1 MPRKMN
7 KETLALKRFY
17 VVAAGLFLVAA
28 AVVFRLS
35 QIQFVQG
42 DQYRAIAAEK
52 TTQNIPIKANRG
64 NIYSSDGSLLATSV
78 SRYDI
83 RFDAMTVSA
92 ANFEKFMP
100 ELSRALGAYFGRSAT
115 YYQNILQKARS
126 GERRY
131 QIIARDLNYTDF
143 LAVKQMPLLNLGPY
157 RGGLIVVQKP
167 TREHPMGK
175 IAERLVGHNTTSDTM
190 QYTVGL
196 EAAFDSFL
204 RGQDGH
210 RLKQK
215 IAKGQWKPVSDENE
229 LEPRD
234 GFDVVTTIDIN
245 IQDIAHH
252 ALLSQLE
259 YYEAE
264 HGTVVV
270 MEVAT
275 GAVRALANL
284 GRTAKGTYYE
294 KLNYA
299 VGESH
304 EPGSTF
310 KTIAFAAALEDRSI
324 DTAQIVDTRLGSKA
338 FYGRMI
344 TDTKGHGKISAARAL
359 EVSSNIGLA
368 SLIDD
373 VYHQEPER
381 WLNYFKQWRLDT
393 VLGLPISGE
402 GRPEIPR
409 PGEAKWSKN
418 ALPSMAY
425 GYNLRMT
432 PLQILTFYNA
442 LANNGSMVKPRFV
455 DRIISDNKIIHEYSP
470 EVINPKIM
478 SEETLT
484 QVRDI
489 LKNIVAR
496 GTGRALYSEHF
507 SIAGKTGTART
518 EYWMEDWDQDRRYI
532 SSFAGYFPA
541 DEPKY
546 SCIVVIHKPSI
557 KRGYYGADV
566 TGPVFKRIA
575 QKIYTDSPLRDTIS
589 LPVQPL
595 PELIEQEAQVTQV
608 LSETLQGIADVRGWA
623 LMDALA
629 VLENLGLRVEVRGNG
644 TIVAQSPQPGTALG
658 QTQKV
663 TLIGS

>member
-1 MPRKMN
+1 MN
-7 KETLALKRFY
+7 KETLTLKRFY
-17 VVAAGLFLVAA
+17 VVAAVLFFVAA

-35 QIQFVQG
+35 KIQFVDG
-42 DQYRAIAAEK
+42 DHYRAIAAQK
-52 TTQNIPIKANRG
+52 TTKNIPIKANRG
-64 NIYSSDGSLLATSV
+64 NIYASDGSLLATSV

-83 RFDAMTVSA
+83 RFDAVTVSG
-92 ANFEKFMP
+92 ANFEKLMP
-100 ELSRALGAYFGRSAT
+100 ELARAMGDYFGKSSS
-115 YYQNILQKARS
+115 YYQNILQTARS
-126 GERRY
+126 NERRY
-131 QIIARDLNYTDF
+131 QILARDLNYTDY
-143 LAVKQMPLLNLGPY
+143 LAVKKMPLLNLGPY
-157 RGGLIVVQKP
+157 KGGLIVVQKP
-167 TREHPMGK
+167 TRERPLGK
-175 IAERLVGHNTTSDTM
+175 IAERLVGHNTTADTM
-190 QYTVGL
+190 KYTVGL

-252 ALLSQLE
+252 SLLSQLE

-270 MEVAT
+270 MEVGT

-310 KTIAFAAALEDRSI
+310 KTIAFAAALEDRAI

-368 SLIDD
+368 SLIDEA
-373 VYHQEPER
+373 YSQEPQR
-381 WLNYFKQWRLDT
+381 WLDYFKQWRLDT

-409 PGEAKWSKN
+409 PGDRKWSKN

-442 LANNGSMVKPRFV
+442 LANDGTMVKPRFV
-455 DRIISDNKIIHEYSP
+455 DRIIGDNKVIHEYHP
-470 EVINPKIM
+470 EVIHPKIM
-478 SEETLT
+478 SDQTLA
-484 QVRDI
+484 QVRDV
-489 LKNIVAR
+489 LEHIVTR
-496 GTGRALYSEHF
+496 GTGRALYSEYF

-518 EYWMEDWDQDRRYI
+518 EYWMEDWEDNRRYI

-541 DEPKY
+541 DQPKY
-546 SCIVVIHKPSI
+546 SCIVVIHKPST
-557 KRGYYGADV
+557 KKGYYGADV

-575 QKIYTDSPLRDTIS
+575 QKIYTDSPLRDTIQ
-589 LPVQPL
+589 LPIQPL
-595 PELIEQEAQVTQV
+595 TELMNQQAELERVVAQAHKGVP
-608 LSETLQGIADVRGWA
+608 DVRGWA
-623 LMDALA
+623 LMDAIA
-629 VLENLGLRVEVRGNG
+629 VLENLGLSVEVRGRG
-644 TIVAQSPQPGTALG
+644 TIVKQSPQPGAAMG

-663 TLIGS
+663 TLFGS

>member
-1 MPRKMN
+1 MN
-7 KETLALKRFY
+7 KETLTLKRFY
-17 VVAAGLFLVAA
+17 VVAAVLFFVAA

-35 QIQFVQG
+35 KIQFIDG
-42 DQYRAIAAEK
+42 DHYRAIAAQK
-52 TTQNIPIKANRG
+52 TTKNIPIKANRG
-64 NIYSSDGSLLATSV
+64 NIYASDGSLLATSV

-83 RFDAMTVSA
+83 RFDAVTVSG
-92 ANFEKFMP
+92 ANFEKLMP
-100 ELSRALGAYFGRSAT
+100 ELARAMGDYFGKSSS
-115 YYQNILQKARS
+115 YYQKILQTARS
-126 GERRY
+126 NERRY
-131 QIIARDLNYTDF
+131 QILARDLNYTDY
-143 LAVKQMPLLNLGPY
+143 LAVKKMPLLNLGPY
-157 RGGLIVVQKP
+157 KGGLIVVQKP
-167 TREHPMGK
+167 TRERPLGK
-175 IAERLVGHNTTSDTM
+175 IAERLVGHNTTADTM
-190 QYTVGL
+190 KYTVGL

-252 ALLSQLE
+252 SLLSQLE

-270 MEVAT
+270 MEVGT

-284 GRTAKGTYYE
+284 GRTAQGTYYE

-310 KTIAFAAALEDRSI
+310 KTIAFAAALEDRAI

-368 SLIDD
+368 SLIDEA
-373 VYHQEPER
+373 YSQEPQR
-381 WLNYFKQWRLDT
+381 WLDYFKQWRLDT

-409 PGEAKWSKN
+409 PGDRKWSKN

-442 LANNGSMVKPRFV
+442 LANDGTMVKPRFV
-455 DRIISDNKIIHEYSP
+455 DRIIGDNKVIHEYHP
-470 EVINPKIM
+470 EVIHPKIM
-478 SEETLT
+478 SDETLA
-484 QVRDI
+484 QVRDV
-489 LKNIVAR
+489 LEHIVTR
-496 GTGRALYSEHF
+496 GTGRALYSEYF

-518 EYWMEDWDQDRRYI
+518 EYWMEDWEDNRRYI

-541 DEPKY
+541 DQPKY
-546 SCIVVIHKPSI
+546 SCIVVIHKPST
-557 KRGYYGADV
+557 KKGYYGADV

-575 QKIYTDSPLRDTIS
+575 QKIYTDSPLRDTIQ
-589 LPVQPL
+589 LPIQPL
-595 PELIEQEAQVTQV
+595 TELMNQQAELERVVAQAHKGVP
-608 LSETLQGIADVRGWA
+608 DVRGWA
-623 LMDALA
+623 LMDAIA
-629 VLENLGLRVEVRGNG
+629 VLENLGLSVEVRGRG
-644 TIVAQSPQPGTALG
+644 TIVKQSPQPGEAMG

-663 TLIGS
+663 TLFGS

>member
-1 MPRKMN
+1 MN
-7 KETLALKRFY
+7 KETLTLKRFY
-17 VVAAGLFLVAA
+17 VVAAVLFFVAA

-35 QIQFVQG
+35 KIQFVDG
-42 DQYRAIAAEK
+42 DHYRAIAAQK
-52 TTQNIPIKANRG
+52 TTKNIPIKANRG
-64 NIYSSDGSLLATSV
+64 NIYASDGSLLATSV

-83 RFDAMTVSA
+83 RFDAVTVSG
-92 ANFEKFMP
+92 ANFEKLMP
-100 ELSRALGAYFGRSAT
+100 ELARAMGDYFGKSSS
-115 YYQNILQKARS
+115 YYQNILQTARS
-126 GERRY
+126 NERRY
-131 QIIARDLNYTDF
+131 QILARDLNYTDY
-143 LAVKQMPLLNLGPY
+143 LAVKKMPLLNLGPY
-157 RGGLIVVQKP
+157 KGGLIVVQKP
-167 TREHPMGK
+167 TRERPLGK
-175 IAERLVGHNTTSDTM
+175 IAERLVGHNTTADTM
-190 QYTVGL
+190 KYTVGL

-252 ALLSQLE
+252 SLLSQLE

-270 MEVAT
+270 MEVGT

-284 GRTAKGTYYE
+284 GRTAQGTYYE

-310 KTIAFAAALEDRSI
+310 KTIAFAAALEDRAI

-368 SLIDD
+368 SLIDEA
-373 VYHQEPER
+373 YSQEPQR
-381 WLNYFKQWRLDT
+381 WLDYFKQWRLDT

-409 PGEAKWSKN
+409 PGDRKWSKN

-442 LANNGSMVKPRFV
+442 LANDGTMVKPRFV
-455 DRIISDNKIIHEYSP
+455 DRIIGDNKVIHEYHP
-470 EVINPKIM
+470 EVIHPKIM
-478 SEETLT
+478 SDKTLA
-484 QVRDI
+484 QVRDV
-489 LKNIVAR
+489 LEHIVTR
-496 GTGRALYSEHF
+496 GTGRALYSEYF

-518 EYWMEDWDQDRRYI
+518 EYWMEDWEDNRRYI

-541 DEPKY
+541 DQPKY
-546 SCIVVIHKPSI
+546 SCIVVIHKPST
-557 KRGYYGADV
+557 KKGYYGADV

-575 QKIYTDSPLRDTIS
+575 QKIYTDSPLRDTIQ
-589 LPVQPL
+589 LPIQPL
-595 PELIEQEAQVTQV
+595 TELMNQQAELEQVVAQAHKGVP
-608 LSETLQGIADVRGWA
+608 DVRGWA
-623 LMDALA
+623 LMDAIA
-629 VLENLGLRVEVRGNG
+629 VLENLGLSVEVRGRG
-644 TIVAQSPQPGTALG
+644 TIVKQSPQPGAAMG

-663 TLIGS
+663 TLFGS

>member
-1 MPRKMN
+1 MN
-7 KETLALKRFY
+7 KESLVLKRFY
-17 VVAAGLFLVAA
+17 IVAGLLFIVAV

-35 QIQFVQG
+35 KIQFTQG
-42 DQYRAIAAEK
+42 DEYRAMAAQK

-64 NIYSSDGSLLATSV
+64 NIYAQDGSLLATSV
-78 SRYDI
+78 SRYDV
-83 RFDAMTVSA
+83 RFDAVTVSA
-92 ANFEKFMP
+92 SNFEQLMP
-100 ELSRALGAYFGRSAT
+100 DLARSLGQYFGRST
-115 YYQNILQKARS
+115 SYYQNILQKARL
-126 GERRY
+126 GNGRY
-131 QIIARDLNYTDF
+131 QLIARDLNYTDF
-143 LAVKQMPLLNLGPY
+143 LAVKQMPLLNMGPY
-157 RGGLIVVQKP
+157 KGGLIVVQKP

-190 QYTVGL
+190 RYTVGL
-196 EAAFDSFL
+196 EAAYDSFL

-252 ALLSQLE
+252 ALLTQLE
-259 YYEAE
+259 HYEAE

-270 MEVAT
+270 MEVET

-284 GRTAKGTYYE
+284 GRTSKGTYYE

-310 KTIAFAAALEDRSI
+310 KTIAFAAALEDRAI

-368 SLIDD
+368 SLIDEA
-373 VYHQEPER
+373 YNKEPEL
-381 WLNYFKQWRLDT
+381 WLNYFKKWRLDT

-409 PGEAKWSKN
+409 PGDRKWSRN

-425 GYNLRMT
+425 GYNLRLT

-442 LANNGSMVKPRFV
+442 LANRGSMVKPRFV
-455 DRIISDNKIIHEYSP
+455 DRIISDNKTIHEYTT

-478 SEETLT
+478 ADETLT
-484 QVRDI
+484 QVCDI
-489 LKNIVAR
+489 LENIVIR
-496 GTGRALYSEHF
+496 GTGRALYSEYF

-518 EYWMEDWDQDRRYI
+518 EYWLEDWEENPRYI

-541 DEPKY
+541 ERPKY

-557 KRGYYGADV
+557 KKGYYGADV

-575 QKIYTDSPLRDTIS
+575 QKIYTDSPLRDTIQ
-589 LPVQPL
+589 LPEEPL
-595 PELIEQEAQVTQV
+595 PELMRYELAVTDMLSQTPEQ
-608 LSETLQGIADVRGWA
+608 LPDLRGLA
-623 LMDALA
+623 LMDAIA
-629 VLENLGLRVEVRGNG
+629 VLENLGIRVEIRGSG
-644 TIVAQSPQPGTALG
+644 AIVNQDPRPGTALG

-663 TLIGS
+663 ILIGS

>member
-1 MPRKMN
+1 MN
-7 KETLALKRFY
+7 KASLTLKRFY
-17 VVAAGLFLVAA
+17 LVASGLLILA
-28 AVVFRLS
+28 ISVVFRLS
-35 QIQFVQG
+35 HIQFKEG
-42 DQYRAIAAEK
+42 DFYRAEAAKK

-64 NIYSSDGSLLATSV
+64 NIYAQDGSLLATSV

-83 RFDAMTVSA
+83 RFDAKTVSA
-92 ANFEKFMP
+92 SNFEVLMP
-100 ELSRALGAYFGRSAT
+100 QLAKSLGDYFGRSAS
-115 YYQNILQKARS
+115 YYQGVLQKAR
-126 GERRY
+126 RANKRY
-131 QIIARDLNYTDF
+131 QILARDLNYTDY
-143 LAVKQMPLLNLGPY
+143 LAVKNMPLLNLGPNK
-157 RGGLIVVQKP
+157 GGLIVVQKP
-167 TREHPMGK
+167 TREHPLGK
-175 IAERLVGHNTTSDTM
+175 IAERLVGHHTTTDSM
-190 QYTVGL
+190 RYTVGL
-196 EAAFDSFL
+196 EGAFDAYL

-252 ALLSQLE
+252 ALLAQLE
-259 YYEAE
+259 HYEAE

-275 GAVRALANL
+275 GAVRAMANL
-284 GRTAKGTYYE
+284 GRTNQGTYYE

-310 KTIAFAAALEDRSI
+310 KTIAFAAALEDQAI

-368 SLIDD
+368 SLIDGA
-373 VYHQEPER
+373 YSETPER
-381 WLNYFKQWRLDT
+381 WLDYFKTWRLDT

-402 GRPEIPR
+402 GKPEIPR
-409 PGEAKWSKN
+409 PGENKWSKN

-432 PLQILTFYNA
+432 PLQILAFYNA
-442 LANNGSMVKPRFV
+442 LANDGVMVKPHFV
-455 DRIISDNKIIHEYSP
+455 DRIISDNRLIHEYGT
-470 EVINPKIM
+470 EVLNPKIM
-478 SEETLT
+478 SEASLNEL
-484 QVRDI
+484 RDI
-489 LKNIVAR
+489 LKNIVKR
-496 GTGRALYSEHF
+496 GTGKALSSPYF

-518 EYWMEDWDQDRRYI
+518 EYWMEDWDEDRRYI

-541 DEPKY
+541 DQPKY
-546 SCIVVIHKPSI
+546 SCIVVIHKPST
-557 KRGYYGADV
+557 KKGYYGADV

-575 QKIYTDSPLRDTIS
+575 QKIYTDSPVKEHVI
-589 LPVQPL
+589 LPTGSH
-595 PELIEQEAQVTQV
+595 PELAASESNFNALMAQNAEEIPDLT
-608 LSETLQGIADVRGWA
+608 GWP

-629 VLENLGLRVEVRGNG
+629 LLENLGFSVSVRGSG
-644 TIVAQSPQPGTALG
+644 PIIRQIPQAGAALRQTTTI
-658 QTQKV
+658 

>member
-1 MPRKMN
+1 MN
-7 KETLALKRFY
+7 RETLALKRFY

-28 AVVFRLS
+28 AVVFKLS

-64 NIYSSDGSLLATSV
+64 NIYANDGSLLATSV

-83 RFDAMTVSA
+83 RFDAVTVSA

-100 ELSRALGAYFGRSAT
+100 ELSRALGTYFGRSAS
-115 YYQNILQKARS
+115 YYQKILQKARS
-126 GERRY
+126 GNKRY
-131 QIIARDLNYTDF
+131 QLIARDLNYTDF

-252 ALLSQLE
+252 ALLAQLE

-310 KTIAFAAALEDRSI
+310 KTIAFAAALEDRAI

-368 SLIDD
+368 SLIDQA
-373 VYHQEPER
+373 YSQEPER
-381 WLNYFKQWRLDT
+381 WLNYFKAWRLDT

-409 PGEAKWSKN
+409 PGDAKWSKN

-442 LANNGSMVKPRFV
+442 LANDGRMVKPRFV
-455 DRIISDNKIIHEYSP
+455 DRIISDNKIIHQYGP
-470 EVINPKIM
+470 QIINPKIM
-478 SEETLT
+478 SDQTLV
-484 QVRDI
+484 QVKDV
-489 LKNIVAR
+489 LKNIVTR
-496 GTGRALYSEHF
+496 GTGRALYSEYF

-518 EYWMEDWDQDRRYI
+518 EYWMEDWEENRRYI

-541 DEPKY
+541 DQPKY
-546 SCIVVIHKPSI
+546 SCIVVIHKPST
-557 KRGYYGADV
+557 KKGYYGADV

-575 QKIYTDSPLRDTIS
+575 QKIYTDSPLRDTIQ
-589 LPVQPL
+589 LPVEPI
-595 PELIEQEAQVTQV
+595 PELKVQEAQFTQAIA
-608 LSETLQGIADVRGWA
+608 ETPETIPDVRGWA

-629 VLENLGLRVEVRGNG
+629 VLENLGLQVEVRGRGN
-644 TIVAQSPQPGTALG
+644 IIDQSPKAGAALG

>member
-1 MPRKMN
+1 MN
-7 KETLALKRFY
+7 KETLTLKRFY
-17 VVAAGLFLVAA
+17 VVAAVLFFVAA

-35 QIQFVQG
+35 KIQFVDG
-42 DQYRAIAAEK
+42 DHYRAIAAQK
-52 TTQNIPIKANRG
+52 TTKNIPIKANRG
-64 NIYSSDGSLLATSV
+64 NIYASDGSLLATSV

-83 RFDAMTVSA
+83 RFDAVTVSG
-92 ANFEKFMP
+92 ANFEKLMP
-100 ELSRALGAYFGRSAT
+100 ELARAMGDYFGKSSS
-115 YYQNILQKARS
+115 YYQNILQTARS
-126 GERRY
+126 NERRY
-131 QIIARDLNYTDF
+131 QILARDLNYTDY
-143 LAVKQMPLLNLGPY
+143 LAVKKMPLLNLGPY
-157 RGGLIVVQKP
+157 KGGLIVVQKP
-167 TREHPMGK
+167 TRERPLGK
-175 IAERLVGHNTTSDTM
+175 IAERLVGHNTTADTM
-190 QYTVGL
+190 KYTVGL

-252 ALLSQLE
+252 SLLSQLE

-270 MEVAT
+270 MEVGT

-310 KTIAFAAALEDRSI
+310 KTIAFAAALEDRAI
-324 DTAQIVDTRLGSKA
+324 DTGQIVDTRLGSKA

-368 SLIDD
+368 SLIDEA
-373 VYHQEPER
+373 YSQEPQR
-381 WLNYFKQWRLDT
+381 WLDYFKQWRLDT

-409 PGEAKWSKN
+409 PGDRKWSKN

-442 LANNGSMVKPRFV
+442 LANDGTMVKPRFV
-455 DRIISDNKIIHEYSP
+455 DRIIGDNKVIHEYHP
-470 EVINPKIM
+470 EVIHPKIM
-478 SEETLT
+478 SDQTLA
-484 QVRDI
+484 QVRDV
-489 LKNIVAR
+489 LEHIVTR
-496 GTGRALYSEHF
+496 GTGRALYSEYF

-518 EYWMEDWDQDRRYI
+518 EYWMEDWEDNRRYI

-541 DEPKY
+541 DQPKY
-546 SCIVVIHKPSI
+546 SCIVVIHKPST
-557 KRGYYGADV
+557 KKGYYGADV

-575 QKIYTDSPLRDTIS
+575 QKIYTDSPLRDTIQ
-589 LPVQPL
+589 LPIQPL
-595 PELIEQEAQVTQV
+595 TELMNQQAELERVVAQAHKGVP
-608 LSETLQGIADVRGWA
+608 DVRGWA
-623 LMDALA
+623 LMDAIA
-629 VLENLGLRVEVRGNG
+629 VLENLGLSVEVRGRG
-644 TIVAQSPQPGTALG
+644 TIVKQSPQPGAAMG

-663 TLIGS
+663 TLFGS

>member
-1 MPRKMN
+1 MN
-7 KETLALKRFY
+7 KESLVLKRFY
-17 VVAAGLFLVAA
+17 IVAGLLFIVAV

-35 QIQFVQG
+35 KIQFTQG
-42 DQYRAIAAEK
+42 DEYRAMAAQK

-64 NIYSSDGSLLATSV
+64 NIYAQDGSLLATSV

-83 RFDAMTVSA
+83 RFDAVTVSA
-92 ANFEKFMP
+92 SNFEQLMP
-100 ELSRALGAYFGRSAT
+100 DLARSLGQYFGRST
-115 YYQNILQKARS
+115 SYYQNILQEARL
-126 GERRY
+126 GNNRY
-131 QIIARDLNYTDF
+131 QLIARDLNYTDF
-143 LAVKQMPLLNLGPY
+143 LAVKQMPLLNMGPY
-157 RGGLIVVQKP
+157 KGGLIVVQKP

-190 QYTVGL
+190 RYTVGL
-196 EAAFDSFL
+196 EAAYDSFL

-252 ALLSQLE
+252 ALLTQLE
-259 YYEAE
+259 HYEAE

-270 MEVAT
+270 MEVET

-284 GRTAKGTYYE
+284 GRTSKGTYYE

-310 KTIAFAAALEDRSI
+310 KTIAFAAALEDRAI

-368 SLIDD
+368 SLIDEA
-373 VYHQEPER
+373 YNKEPEL
-381 WLNYFKQWRLDT
+381 WLNYFKKWRLDT

-409 PGEAKWSKN
+409 PGDRNWSRN

-425 GYNLRMT
+425 GYNLRLT

-442 LANNGSMVKPRFV
+442 LANRGTMVKPRFV
-455 DRIISDNKIIHEYSP
+455 DRIISDNKTIHEYTT

-478 SEETLT
+478 ADETVT
-484 QVRDI
+484 QVCDI
-489 LKNIVAR
+489 LENIVIR
-496 GTGRALYSEHF
+496 GTGRALYSEYF

-518 EYWMEDWDQDRRYI
+518 EYWMEDWQENPRYI

-541 DEPKY
+541 ERPKY
-546 SCIVVIHKPSI
+546 SCIVVIHQPST
-557 KRGYYGADV
+557 KKGYYGADV

-575 QKIYTDSPLRDTIS
+575 QKIYIDSPLRDTIQ
-589 LPVQPL
+589 LPEEPL
-595 PELIEQEAQVTQV
+595 PELMRYESAVTDMLSQTPEQ
-608 LSETLQGIADVRGWA
+608 LPDLRGLA
-623 LMDALA
+623 LMDAIA
-629 VLENLGLRVEVRGNG
+629 VLENLGIRVEVKGSG
-644 TIVAQSPQPGTALG
+644 AIVNQDPRPGTALG

-663 TLIGS
+663 ILIGS

>member
-1 MPRKMN
+1 MN
-7 KETLALKRFY
+7 KASLTLKRFY
-17 VVAAGLFLVAA
+17 LVASGLLILA
-28 AVVFRLS
+28 ISVVFRLS
-35 QIQFVQG
+35 HIQFKEG
-42 DQYRAIAAEK
+42 DFYRAEAAKK

-64 NIYSSDGSLLATSV
+64 NIYAQDGSLLATSV

-83 RFDAMTVSA
+83 RFDAKTVSA
-92 ANFEKFMP
+92 SNFEVLMP
-100 ELSRALGAYFGRSAT
+100 QLAKSLGDYFGRSAS
-115 YYQNILQKARS
+115 YYQGVLQKAR
-126 GERRY
+126 RANKRY
-131 QIIARDLNYTDF
+131 QILARDLNYTDY
-143 LAVKQMPLLNLGPY
+143 LAVKNMPLLNLGPY
-157 RGGLIVVQKP
+157 KGGLIVVQKP
-167 TREHPMGK
+167 TREHPLGK
-175 IAERLVGHNTTSDTM
+175 IAERLVGHHTTTDSM
-190 QYTVGL
+190 RYTVGL
-196 EAAFDSFL
+196 EGAFDAYL

-252 ALLSQLE
+252 ALLAQLE
-259 YYEAE
+259 HYDAE

-275 GAVRALANL
+275 GAVRAMANL
-284 GRTAKGTYYE
+284 GRTNQGTYYE

-310 KTIAFAAALEDRSI
+310 KTIAFAAALEDQAI

-368 SLIDD
+368 SLIDGA
-373 VYHQEPER
+373 YSETPER
-381 WLNYFKQWRLDT
+381 WLDYFKTWRLDT

-402 GRPEIPR
+402 GKPEIPR
-409 PGEAKWSKN
+409 PGENKWSKN

-442 LANNGSMVKPRFV
+442 LANDGVMVKPHFV
-455 DRIISDNKIIHEYSP
+455 DRIISDNRLIHEYGT
-470 EVINPKIM
+470 EVLNPKIM
-478 SEETLT
+478 SEASLNEL
-484 QVRDI
+484 RDI
-489 LKNIVAR
+489 LKNIVKR
-496 GTGRALYSEHF
+496 GTGKALSSPYF

-518 EYWMEDWDQDRRYI
+518 EYWMEDWDEDRRYI

-541 DEPKY
+541 DQPKY
-546 SCIVVIHKPSI
+546 SCIVVIHKPST
-557 KRGYYGADV
+557 KKGYYGADV

-575 QKIYTDSPLRDTIS
+575 QKIYTDSPVKEHVI
-589 LPVQPL
+589 LPTGSD
-595 PELIEQEAQVTQV
+595 PELAASESNFNALMAQNTEEIPD
-608 LSETLQGIADVRGWA
+608 LTGWP
-623 LMDALA
+623 LMDAVAL
-629 VLENLGLRVEVRGNG
+629 LENMGVSVSVRGSG
-644 TIVAQSPQPGTALG
+644 PIIRQIPEAGAALRQTTTI
-658 QTQKV
+658 

>member
-1 MPRKMN
+1 MN
-7 KETLALKRFY
+7 RESLALKRFY

-28 AVVFRLS
+28 AVVFKLS

-64 NIYSSDGSLLATSV
+64 NIYANDGSLLATSV

-83 RFDAMTVSA
+83 RFDAVTVSA

-100 ELSRALGAYFGRSAT
+100 ELSRALGTYFGRSAS
-115 YYQNILQKARS
+115 YYQKILQKARS
-126 GERRY
+126 GNKRY
-131 QIIARDLNYTDF
+131 QLIARDLNYTDF

-252 ALLSQLE
+252 ALLAQLE

-310 KTIAFAAALEDRSI
+310 KTIAFAAALEDRAI

-368 SLIDD
+368 SLIDQA
-373 VYHQEPER
+373 YSQEPER
-381 WLNYFKQWRLDT
+381 WLNYFKAWRLDT

-409 PGEAKWSKN
+409 PGDAKWSKN

-442 LANNGSMVKPRFV
+442 LANDGRMVKPRFV
-455 DRIISDNKIIHEYSP
+455 DRIISDNKIIHQYGP
-470 EVINPKIM
+470 QIINPKIM
-478 SEETLT
+478 SDQTLV
-484 QVRDI
+484 QVKDV
-489 LKNIVAR
+489 LKNIVTR
-496 GTGRALYSEHF
+496 GTGRALYSEYF

-518 EYWMEDWDQDRRYI
+518 EYWMEDWEENRRYI

-541 DEPKY
+541 DQPKY
-546 SCIVVIHKPSI
+546 SCIVVIHKPST
-557 KRGYYGADV
+557 KKGYYGADV

-575 QKIYTDSPLRDTIS
+575 QKIYTDSPLRDTIQ
-589 LPVQPL
+589 LPVGPI
-595 PELIEQEAQVTQV
+595 PELKVQEAQFTQAIG
-608 LSETLQGIADVRGWA
+608 ETPETIPDVRGWA

-629 VLENLGLRVEVRGNG
+629 VLENLGLQVEVRGHGNIIDQNPKAG
-644 TIVAQSPQPGTALG
+644 AALG

>member
-1 MPRKMN
+1 MN
-7 KETLALKRFY
+7 KETLTLKRFY
-17 VVAAGLFLVAA
+17 VVAAVLFIVAA

-35 QIQFVQG
+35 KIQFVDG
-42 DQYRAIAAEK
+42 DHYRAIAAQK
-52 TTQNIPIKANRG
+52 TTKNIPIKANRG
-64 NIYSSDGSLLATSV
+64 NIYASDGSLLATSV

-83 RFDAMTVSA
+83 RFDAVTVSG
-92 ANFEKFMP
+92 ANFEKLMP
-100 ELSRALGAYFGRSAT
+100 ELARAMGDYFGKSSS
-115 YYQNILQKARS
+115 YYQNILQTARS
-126 GERRY
+126 NERRY
-131 QIIARDLNYTDF
+131 QILARDLNYTDY
-143 LAVKQMPLLNLGPY
+143 LAVKKMPLLNLGPNK
-157 RGGLIVVQKP
+157 GGLIVVQKP
-167 TREHPMGK
+167 TRERPLGK
-175 IAERLVGHNTTSDTM
+175 IAERLVGHNTTADTM
-190 QYTVGL
+190 KYTVGL

-252 ALLSQLE
+252 SLLSQLE

-270 MEVAT
+270 MEVGT

-310 KTIAFAAALEDRSI
+310 KTIAFAAALEDRAI

-368 SLIDD
+368 SLIDEA
-373 VYHQEPER
+373 YSQEPQR
-381 WLNYFKQWRLDT
+381 WLDYFKQWRLDT

-409 PGEAKWSKN
+409 PGDRKWSKN

-442 LANNGSMVKPRFV
+442 LANDGTMVKPRFV
-455 DRIISDNKIIHEYSP
+455 DRIIGDNKVIHEYHP
-470 EVINPKIM
+470 EVIHPKIM
-478 SEETLT
+478 SDKTLA
-484 QVRDI
+484 QVRDV
-489 LKNIVAR
+489 LEHIVTR
-496 GTGRALYSEHF
+496 GTGRALFSEYF

-518 EYWMEDWDQDRRYI
+518 EYWMEDWEDNRRYI

-541 DEPKY
+541 DQPKY
-546 SCIVVIHKPSI
+546 SCIVVIHKPST
-557 KRGYYGADV
+557 KKGYYGADV

-575 QKIYTDSPLRDTIS
+575 QKIYTDSPLRDTIQ
-589 LPVQPL
+589 LPIQPL
-595 PELIEQEAQVTQV
+595 TELMNQQAELEQVVAQAHKGVP
-608 LSETLQGIADVRGWA
+608 DVRGWA
-623 LMDALA
+623 LMDAIA
-629 VLENLGLRVEVRGNG
+629 VLENLGLSVEVRGRG
-644 TIVAQSPQPGTALG
+644 TIVKQSPQPGAAMG

-663 TLIGS
+663 TLFGS

>member
-1 MPRKMN
+1 MN
-7 KETLALKRFY
+7 RESLALKRFY

-28 AVVFRLS
+28 AVVFKLS

-64 NIYSSDGSLLATSV
+64 NIYANDGSLLATSV

-83 RFDAMTVSA
+83 RFDAVTVSA

-100 ELSRALGAYFGRSAT
+100 ELSRALGTYFGRSAS
-115 YYQNILQKARS
+115 YYQKILQKARS
-126 GERRY
+126 GNKRY
-131 QIIARDLNYTDF
+131 QLIARDLNYTDF

-252 ALLSQLE
+252 ALLAQLE

-310 KTIAFAAALEDRSI
+310 KTIAFAAALEDRAI

-368 SLIDD
+368 SLIDQA
-373 VYHQEPER
+373 YSQEPER
-381 WLNYFKQWRLDT
+381 WLNYFKAWRLDT

-409 PGEAKWSKN
+409 PGDAKWSKN

-442 LANNGSMVKPRFV
+442 LANDGRMVKPRFV
-455 DRIISDNKIIHEYSP
+455 DRIISDNKIIHQYGP
-470 EVINPKIM
+470 QIINPKIM
-478 SEETLT
+478 SDQTLV
-484 QVRDI
+484 QVKDV
-489 LKNIVAR
+489 LKNIVTR
-496 GTGRALYSEHF
+496 GTGRALYSEYF

-518 EYWMEDWDQDRRYI
+518 EYWMEDWEENRRYI

-541 DEPKY
+541 DQPKY
-546 SCIVVIHKPSI
+546 SCIVVIHKPST
-557 KRGYYGADV
+557 KKGYYGADV

-575 QKIYTDSPLRDTIS
+575 QKIYTDSPLRDTIQ
-589 LPVQPL
+589 LPVGPI
-595 PELIEQEAQVTQV
+595 PELKVQEAQLTQV
-608 LSETLQGIADVRGWA
+608 IGETPETIPDVRGWA

-629 VLENLGLRVEVRGNG
+629 VLENLGLQVEVRGHGNIIDQNPKAG
-644 TIVAQSPQPGTALG
+644 AALG

>member
-1 MPRKMN
+1 MN
-7 KETLALKRFY
+7 KETLTLKRFY
-17 VVAAGLFLVAA
+17 VVAAVLFFVAA

-35 QIQFVQG
+35 KIQFVDG
-42 DQYRAIAAEK
+42 DHYRAIAAQK
-52 TTQNIPIKANRG
+52 TTKNIPIKANRG
-64 NIYSSDGSLLATSV
+64 NIYASDGSLLATSV

-83 RFDAMTVSA
+83 RFDAVTVSG
-92 ANFEKFMP
+92 ANFEKLMP
-100 ELSRALGAYFGRSAT
+100 ELARAMGDYFGKSSS
-115 YYQNILQKARS
+115 YYQNILQTARS
-126 GERRY
+126 NERRY
-131 QIIARDLNYTDF
+131 QILARDLNYTDY
-143 LAVKQMPLLNLGPY
+143 LAVKKMPLLNLGPY
-157 RGGLIVVQKP
+157 KGGLIVVQKP
-167 TREHPMGK
+167 TRERPLGK
-175 IAERLVGHNTTSDTM
+175 IAERLVGHNTTADTM
-190 QYTVGL
+190 KYTVGL

-252 ALLSQLE
+252 SLLSQLE

-270 MEVAT
+270 MEVGT

-310 KTIAFAAALEDRSI
+310 KTIAFAAALEDRAI

-368 SLIDD
+368 SLIDEA
-373 VYHQEPER
+373 YSQEPQR
-381 WLNYFKQWRLDT
+381 WLDYFKQWRLDT

-409 PGEAKWSKN
+409 PGDRKWSKN

-442 LANNGSMVKPRFV
+442 LANDGTMVKPRFV
-455 DRIISDNKIIHEYSP
+455 DRIIGDNKVIHEYHP
-470 EVINPKIM
+470 EVIHPKIM
-478 SEETLT
+478 SDQTLA

-489 LKNIVAR
+489 LDHIVTR
-496 GTGRALYSEHF
+496 GTGRALYSEYF

-518 EYWMEDWDQDRRYI
+518 EYWMEDWEDNRRYI

-541 DEPKY
+541 DQPKY
-546 SCIVVIHKPSI
+546 SCIVVIHKPST
-557 KRGYYGADV
+557 KKGYYGADV

-575 QKIYTDSPLRDTIS
+575 QKIYTDSPLRDTIQ
-589 LPVQPL
+589 LPIQPL
-595 PELIEQEAQVTQV
+595 TELMNQQAELERVVAQAHKGVP
-608 LSETLQGIADVRGWA
+608 DVRGWA
-623 LMDALA
+623 LMDAIA
-629 VLENLGLRVEVRGNG
+629 VLENLGLSVEVRGRG
-644 TIVAQSPQPGTALG
+644 TIVKQSPQPGAAMG

-663 TLIGS
+663 TLFGS

>member
-1 MPRKMN
+1 M
-7 KETLALKRFY
+7 KRFY
-17 VVAAGLFLVAA
+17 VVAAVLFIVAA

-35 QIQFVQG
+35 KIQFIDG
-42 DQYRAIAAEK
+42 DHYRAIAAQK
-52 TTQNIPIKANRG
+52 TTKNIPIKANRG
-64 NIYSSDGSLLATSV
+64 NIYASDGSLLATSV

-83 RFDAMTVSA
+83 RFDAVTVSG
-92 ANFEKFMP
+92 ANFEKLMP
-100 ELSRALGAYFGRSAT
+100 ELARAMGDYFGKSSS
-115 YYQNILQKARS
+115 YYQKILQTARS
-126 GERRY
+126 NERRY
-131 QIIARDLNYTDF
+131 QILARDLNYTDY
-143 LAVKQMPLLNLGPY
+143 LAVKKMPLLNLGPY
-157 RGGLIVVQKP
+157 KGGLIVVQKP
-167 TREHPMGK
+167 TRERPLGK
-175 IAERLVGHNTTSDTM
+175 IAERLVGHNTTADTM
-190 QYTVGL
+190 KYTVGL

-252 ALLSQLE
+252 SLLSQLE

-270 MEVAT
+270 MEVGT

-284 GRTAKGTYYE
+284 GRTAQGTYYE

-310 KTIAFAAALEDRSI
+310 KTIAFAAALEDRAI

-368 SLIDD
+368 SLIDEA
-373 VYHQEPER
+373 YSQEPQR
-381 WLNYFKQWRLDT
+381 WLDYFKQWRLDT

-409 PGEAKWSKN
+409 PGDRKWSKN

-442 LANNGSMVKPRFV
+442 LANDGTMVKPRFV
-455 DRIISDNKIIHEYSP
+455 DRIIGDNKVIHEYHP
-470 EVINPKIM
+470 EVIHPKIM
-478 SEETLT
+478 SDKTLA
-484 QVRDI
+484 QVRDV
-489 LKNIVAR
+489 LEHIVTR
-496 GTGRALYSEHF
+496 GTGRALYSEYF

-518 EYWMEDWDQDRRYI
+518 EYWMEDWEDNRRYI

-541 DEPKY
+541 DQPKY
-546 SCIVVIHKPSI
+546 SCIVVIHKPST
-557 KRGYYGADV
+557 KKGYYGADV

-575 QKIYTDSPLRDTIS
+575 QKIYTDSPLRDTIQ
-589 LPVQPL
+589 LPIQPL
-595 PELIEQEAQVTQV
+595 TELMNQQAELEQVVAQAHKGVP
-608 LSETLQGIADVRGWA
+608 DVRGWA
-623 LMDALA
+623 LMDAIA
-629 VLENLGLRVEVRGNG
+629 VLENLGLSVEVRGRG
-644 TIVAQSPQPGTALG
+644 TIVKQSPQPGAAMG

-663 TLIGS
+663 TLFGS

>member
-1 MPRKMN
+1 
-7 KETLALKRFY
+7 
-17 VVAAGLFLVAA
+17 
-28 AVVFRLS
+28 
-35 QIQFVQG
+35 
-42 DQYRAIAAEK
+42 
-52 TTQNIPIKANRG
+52 
-64 NIYSSDGSLLATSV
+64 
-78 SRYDI
+78 
-83 RFDAMTVSA
+83 
-92 ANFEKFMP
+92 
-100 ELSRALGAYFGRSAT
+100 
-115 YYQNILQKARS
+115 
-126 GERRY
+126 
-131 QIIARDLNYTDF
+131 
-143 LAVKQMPLLNLGPY
+143 MPLLNLGPY

-167 TREHPMGK
+167 TREHPLGK

-190 QYTVGL
+190 KYTVGL

-284 GRTAKGTYYE
+284 GRTAQGTYYE

-310 KTIAFAAALEDRSI
+310 KTIAFAAALEDRAI

-373 VYHQEPER
+373 AYKDAPER
-381 WLNYFKQWRLDT
+381 WLNYFKQWHLDT
-393 VLGLPISGE
+393 VMGLPISGE

-409 PGEAKWSKN
+409 PGDRKWSKN

-432 PLQILTFYNA
+432 PLQVLTFYNA
-442 LANNGSMVKPRFV
+442 LANEGTMVKPRFV
-455 DRIISDNKIIHEYSP
+455 DRIISDNKVIHEYGP
-470 EVINPKIM
+470 EVMHPKILSDQTL
-478 SEETLT
+478 SE
-484 QVRDI
+484 VRDV
-489 LKNIVAR
+489 LEHIVTR

-518 EYWMEDWDQDRRYI
+518 EYWMEDWDKDRRYI

-541 DEPKY
+541 DDPKY
-546 SCIVVIHKPSI
+546 SCIVVIHKPST
-557 KRGYYGADV
+557 KKGYYGADV

-575 QKIYTDSPLRDTIS
+575 QKIYTDSPLRDTIQ
-589 LPVQPL
+589 LPVRPMS
-595 PELIEQEAQVTQV
+595 ELVQQEAQITQW
-608 LSETLQGIADVRGWA
+608 LNETPEGLPDVRGWA

-629 VLENLGLRVEVRGNG
+629 VLENLGLTVEVRGSG
-644 TIVAQSPQPGTALG
+644 SILEQSPEPGTALG
-658 QTQKV
+658 QMQKV

>member
-1 MPRKMN
+1 MN
-7 KETLALKRFY
+7 KETLTLKRFY
-17 VVAAGLFLVAA
+17 VVAAVLFFVAA

-35 QIQFVQG
+35 KIQFVDG
-42 DQYRAIAAEK
+42 DHYRAIAAQK
-52 TTQNIPIKANRG
+52 TTKNIPIKANRG
-64 NIYSSDGSLLATSV
+64 NIYASDGSLLATSV

-83 RFDAMTVSA
+83 RFDAVTVSG
-92 ANFEKFMP
+92 ANFEKLMP
-100 ELSRALGAYFGRSAT
+100 ELARAMGDYFGKSSS
-115 YYQNILQKARS
+115 YYQNILQTARS
-126 GERRY
+126 NERRY
-131 QIIARDLNYTDF
+131 QILARDLNYTDY
-143 LAVKQMPLLNLGPY
+143 LAVKKMPLLNLGPY
-157 RGGLIVVQKP
+157 KGGLIVVQKP
-167 TREHPMGK
+167 TRERPLGK
-175 IAERLVGHNTTSDTM
+175 IAERLVGHNTTADTM
-190 QYTVGL
+190 KYTVGL

-252 ALLSQLE
+252 SLLSQLE

-270 MEVAT
+270 MEVGT

-310 KTIAFAAALEDRSI
+310 KTIAFAAALEDRAI

-368 SLIDD
+368 SLIDEA
-373 VYHQEPER
+373 YSQEPQR
-381 WLNYFKQWRLDT
+381 WLDYFKQWRLDT

-409 PGEAKWSKN
+409 PGDRKWSKN

-442 LANNGSMVKPRFV
+442 LANDGTMVKPRFV
-455 DRIISDNKIIHEYSP
+455 DRIIGDNKVIHEYHP
-470 EVINPKIM
+470 EVIHPKIM
-478 SEETLT
+478 SDQTLA
-484 QVRDI
+484 QVRDV
-489 LKNIVAR
+489 LEHIVTR
-496 GTGRALYSEHF
+496 GTGRALYSEYF

-518 EYWMEDWDQDRRYI
+518 EYWMEDWEDNRRYI

-541 DEPKY
+541 DQPKY
-546 SCIVVIHKPSI
+546 SCIVVIHKPST
-557 KRGYYGADV
+557 KKGYYGADV

-575 QKIYTDSPLRDTIS
+575 QKIYTDSPLRDTIQ
-589 LPVQPL
+589 LPIQPL
-595 PELIEQEAQVTQV
+595 TELMNQQAELEQVVAQAHKGVP
-608 LSETLQGIADVRGWA
+608 DVRGWA
-623 LMDALA
+623 LMDAIA
-629 VLENLGLRVEVRGNG
+629 VLENLGLSVEVRGRG
-644 TIVAQSPQPGTALG
+644 TIVKQSPQPGAAMG

-663 TLIGS
+663 TLFGS

>member
-1 MPRKMN
+1 MN
-7 KETLALKRFY
+7 KETLTLKRFY
-17 VVAAGLFLVAA
+17 VVAAVLFFVAA

-35 QIQFVQG
+35 KIQFVDG
-42 DQYRAIAAEK
+42 DHYRAIAAQK
-52 TTQNIPIKANRG
+52 TTKNIPIKANRG
-64 NIYSSDGSLLATSV
+64 NIYASDGSLLATSV

-83 RFDAMTVSA
+83 RFDAVTVSG
-92 ANFEKFMP
+92 ANFEKLMP
-100 ELSRALGAYFGRSAT
+100 ELARAMGDYFGKSSS
-115 YYQNILQKARS
+115 YYQNILQTARS
-126 GERRY
+126 NERRY
-131 QIIARDLNYTDF
+131 QILARDLNYTDY
-143 LAVKQMPLLNLGPY
+143 LAVKKMPLLNLGPY
-157 RGGLIVVQKP
+157 KGGLIVVQKP
-167 TREHPMGK
+167 TRERPLGK
-175 IAERLVGHNTTSDTM
+175 IAERLVGHNTTADTM
-190 QYTVGL
+190 KYTVGL

-252 ALLSQLE
+252 SLLSQLE

-270 MEVAT
+270 MEVGT

-310 KTIAFAAALEDRSI
+310 KTIAFAAALEDRAI

-368 SLIDD
+368 SLIDEA
-373 VYHQEPER
+373 YSQEPQR
-381 WLNYFKQWRLDT
+381 WLDYFKQWRLDT

-409 PGEAKWSKN
+409 PGDRKWSKN

-442 LANNGSMVKPRFV
+442 LANDGTMVKPRFV
-455 DRIISDNKIIHEYSP
+455 DRIIGDNKVIHEYHP
-470 EVINPKIM
+470 EVIHPKIM
-478 SEETLT
+478 SDQTLA

-489 LKNIVAR
+489 LDHIVTR
-496 GTGRALYSEHF
+496 GTGRALYSEYF

-518 EYWMEDWDQDRRYI
+518 EYWMEDWEDNRRYI

-541 DEPKY
+541 DQPKY
-546 SCIVVIHKPSI
+546 SCIVVIHKPST
-557 KRGYYGADV
+557 KKGYYGADV

-575 QKIYTDSPLRDTIS
+575 QKIYTDSPLRDTIQ
-589 LPVQPL
+589 LPIQPL
-595 PELIEQEAQVTQV
+595 TELMNQQAELERVVAQAHKGVP
-608 LSETLQGIADVRGWA
+608 DVRGWA
-623 LMDALA
+623 LMDAIA
-629 VLENLGLRVEVRGNG
+629 VLENLGLSVEVRGRG
-644 TIVAQSPQPGTALG
+644 TIVKQSPQPGAAMV

-663 TLIGS
+663 TLFGS

>member
-1 MPRKMN
+1 MN
-7 KETLALKRFY
+7 KETLTLKRFY
-17 VVAAGLFLVAA
+17 VVAAVLFFVAA

-35 QIQFVQG
+35 KIQFVDG
-42 DQYRAIAAEK
+42 DHYRAIAAQK
-52 TTQNIPIKANRG
+52 TTKNIPIKANRG
-64 NIYSSDGSLLATSV
+64 NIYASDGSLLATSV

-83 RFDAMTVSA
+83 RFDAVTVSG
-92 ANFEKFMP
+92 ANFEKLMP
-100 ELSRALGAYFGRSAT
+100 ELARAMGDYFGKSSS
-115 YYQNILQKARS
+115 YYQNILQTARS
-126 GERRY
+126 NERRY
-131 QIIARDLNYTDF
+131 QILARDLNYTDY
-143 LAVKQMPLLNLGPY
+143 LAVKKMPLLNLGPY
-157 RGGLIVVQKP
+157 KGGLIVVQKP
-167 TREHPMGK
+167 TRERPLGK
-175 IAERLVGHNTTSDTM
+175 IAERLVGHNTTADTM
-190 QYTVGL
+190 KYTVGL

-252 ALLSQLE
+252 SLLSQLE

-270 MEVAT
+270 MEVGT

-310 KTIAFAAALEDRSI
+310 KTIAFAAALEDRAI

-368 SLIDD
+368 SLIDEA
-373 VYHQEPER
+373 YSQEPQR
-381 WLNYFKQWRLDT
+381 WLDYFKQWRLDT

-409 PGEAKWSKN
+409 PGDRKWSKN

-442 LANNGSMVKPRFV
+442 LANDGTMVKPRFV
-455 DRIISDNKIIHEYSP
+455 DRIIGDNKVIHEYHP
-470 EVINPKIM
+470 EVIHPKIM
-478 SEETLT
+478 SDQTLA
-484 QVRDI
+484 QVRDV
-489 LKNIVAR
+489 LEHIVTR
-496 GTGRALYSEHF
+496 GTGRALYSEYF

-518 EYWMEDWDQDRRYI
+518 EYWMEDWEDNRRYI

-541 DEPKY
+541 DQPKY
-546 SCIVVIHKPSI
+546 SCIVVIHKPST
-557 KRGYYGADV
+557 KKGYYGADV

-575 QKIYTDSPLRDTIS
+575 QKIYTDSPLRDTIQ
-589 LPVQPL
+589 LPIQPL
-595 PELIEQEAQVTQV
+595 TELMNQQAELERVVAQAHKGVP
-608 LSETLQGIADVRGWA
+608 DVRGWA
-623 LMDALA
+623 LMDAIA
-629 VLENLGLRVEVRGNG
+629 VLENLGLSVEVRGRG
-644 TIVAQSPQPGTALG
+644 TIVKQSPQPGAAMV

-663 TLIGS
+663 TLFGS

>member
-1 MPRKMN
+1 MN
-7 KETLALKRFY
+7 KETLTLKRFY
-17 VVAAGLFLVAA
+17 VVAAVLFFVAA

-35 QIQFVQG
+35 KIQFIDG
-42 DQYRAIAAEK
+42 DHYRAIAAQK
-52 TTQNIPIKANRG
+52 TTKNIPIKANRG
-64 NIYSSDGSLLATSV
+64 NIYASDGSLLATSV

-83 RFDAMTVSA
+83 RFDAVTVSG
-92 ANFEKFMP
+92 ANFEKLMP
-100 ELSRALGAYFGRSAT
+100 ELARAMGDYFGKSSS
-115 YYQNILQKARS
+115 YYQKILQTARS
-126 GERRY
+126 NERRY
-131 QIIARDLNYTDF
+131 QILARDLNYTDY
-143 LAVKQMPLLNLGPY
+143 LAVKKMPLLNLGPY
-157 RGGLIVVQKP
+157 KGGLIVVQKP
-167 TREHPMGK
+167 TRERPLGK
-175 IAERLVGHNTTSDTM
+175 IAERLVGHNTTADTM
-190 QYTVGL
+190 KYTVGL

-252 ALLSQLE
+252 SLLSQLE

-270 MEVAT
+270 MEVGT

-284 GRTAKGTYYE
+284 GRTAQGTYYE

-310 KTIAFAAALEDRSI
+310 KTIAFAAALEDRAI

-368 SLIDD
+368 SLIDEA
-373 VYHQEPER
+373 YSQEPQR
-381 WLNYFKQWRLDT
+381 WLDYFKQWRLDT

-409 PGEAKWSKN
+409 PGDRKWSKN

-442 LANNGSMVKPRFV
+442 LANDGTMVKPRFV
-455 DRIISDNKIIHEYSP
+455 DRIIGDNKVIHEYHP
-470 EVINPKIM
+470 EVIHPKIM
-478 SEETLT
+478 SDETLA
-484 QVRDI
+484 QVRDV
-489 LKNIVAR
+489 LEHIVTR
-496 GTGRALYSEHF
+496 GTGRALYSEYF

-518 EYWMEDWDQDRRYI
+518 EYWMEDWEDNRRYI

-541 DEPKY
+541 DQPKY
-546 SCIVVIHKPSI
+546 SCIVVIHKPST
-557 KRGYYGADV
+557 KKGYYGADV

-575 QKIYTDSPLRDTIS
+575 QKIYTDSPLRDTIQ
-589 LPVQPL
+589 LPIQPL
-595 PELIEQEAQVTQV
+595 TELMNQQAELERVVAQAHKGVP
-608 LSETLQGIADVRGWA
+608 DVRGWA
-623 LMDALA
+623 LMDAIA
-629 VLENLGLRVEVRGNG
+629 VLENLGLSVEVRGRG
-644 TIVAQSPQPGTALG
+644 TIVKQSPQPGAAMG

-663 TLIGS
+663 TLFGS

>member
-1 MPRKMN
+1 MN
-7 KETLALKRFY
+7 RETKILNRFY
-17 VVAAGLFLVAA
+17 LVAIGLLILA
-28 AVVFRLS
+28 SAVIFRLV
-35 QIQFVQG
+35 QIQFNEG
-42 DQYRAIAAEK
+42 DYYRSEAAKK
-52 TTQNIPIKANRG
+52 TMQNIPVKANRG
-64 NIYSSDGSLLATSV
+64 NIYAQDGSLLATSV

-83 RFDAMTVSA
+83 RFDAKTVSKS
-92 ANFEKFMP
+92 NFESLMP
-100 ELSRALGAYFGRSAT
+100 QLAQSLGTYFGRSAS
-115 YYQNILQKARS
+115 YYQGLLQKARI
-126 GERRY
+126 GNNRY
-131 QIIARDLNYTDF
+131 QLLARDLNYTDYLKF
-143 LAVKQMPLLNLGPY
+143 KNMPLLNLGPY
-157 RGGLIVVQKP
+157 KGGLIVLPKL
-167 TREHPMGK
+167 TREHPLGK
-175 IAERLVGHNTTSDTM
+175 IAERLVGHHTTTDSM
-190 QYTVGL
+190 QYIVGL
-196 EAAFDSFL
+196 EGGFDGYL

-259 YYEAE
+259 YYQAN
-264 HGTVVV
+264 HGTVAV
-270 MEVAT
+270 MEVST

-284 GRTAKGTYYE
+284 GRTSKGTYYE

-310 KTIAFAAALEDRSI
+310 KTIAFAAALEDQTI

-344 TDTKGHGKISAARAL
+344 TDTKGYGKISAARAL

-373 VYHQEPER
+373 AYKENPER
-381 WLNYFKQWRLDT
+381 WLNYFKTWHLDT
-393 VLGLPISGE
+393 ILGLPISGE
-402 GRPEIPR
+402 GKPEIPY
-409 PGEAKWSKN
+409 PGDNNWSKN

-442 LANNGSMVKPRFV
+442 VANEGIMVKPRFV
-455 DRIISDNKIIHEYSP
+455 DRIISDNRLIHEYGV
-470 EVINPKIM
+470 EVLNPKIM
-478 SEETLT
+478 SQNSLA
-484 QVRDI
+484 QLRNI
-489 LKNIVAR
+489 LKNIVNR
-496 GTGRALYSEHF
+496 GTGKALYSPYF

-518 EYWMEDWDQDRRYI
+518 EYWMEDWDEDRRYI

-541 DEPKY
+541 DQPKY
-546 SCIVVIHKPSI
+546 SCIVVIHKPST
-557 KRGYYGADV
+557 KKGYYGADV

-575 QKIYTDSPLRDTIS
+575 QKIYTDSPIMEEVILTNVTDPEMVADESRFYQFMAQDT
-589 LPVQPL
+589 
-595 PELIEQEAQVTQV
+595 ELIP
-608 LSETLQGIADVRGWA
+608 DVRGWPV
-623 LMDALA
+623 MDALA
-629 VLENLGLRVEVRGNG
+629 VLENMGLKVTVRGSGLIIEQIPN
-644 TIVAQSPQPGTALG
+644 PGSQLG
-658 QTQKV
+658 RTNII

>member
-1 MPRKMN
+1 MN
-7 KETLALKRFY
+7 KETLTLKRFY
-17 VVAAGLFLVAA
+17 VVAAVLFIVAA

-35 QIQFVQG
+35 KIQFIDG
-42 DQYRAIAAEK
+42 DHYRAIAAQK
-52 TTQNIPIKANRG
+52 TTKNIPIKANRG
-64 NIYSSDGSLLATSV
+64 NIYASDGSLLATSV

-83 RFDAMTVSA
+83 RFDAVTVSG
-92 ANFEKFMP
+92 ANFEKLMP
-100 ELSRALGAYFGRSAT
+100 ELARAMGDYFGKSSS
-115 YYQNILQKARS
+115 YYQKILQTARS
-126 GERRY
+126 NERRY
-131 QIIARDLNYTDF
+131 QILARDLNYTDY
-143 LAVKQMPLLNLGPY
+143 LAVKKMPLLNLGPNK
-157 RGGLIVVQKP
+157 GGLIVVQKP
-167 TREHPMGK
+167 TRERPLGK
-175 IAERLVGHNTTSDTM
+175 IAERLVGHNTTADTM
-190 QYTVGL
+190 KYTVGL

-252 ALLSQLE
+252 SLLSQLE

-270 MEVAT
+270 MEVGT

-284 GRTAKGTYYE
+284 GRTAQGTYYE

-310 KTIAFAAALEDRSI
+310 KTIAFAAALEDRAI

-368 SLIDD
+368 SLIDEA
-373 VYHQEPER
+373 YSQEPQR
-381 WLNYFKQWRLDT
+381 WLDYFKQWRLDT

-409 PGEAKWSKN
+409 PGDRKWSKN

-442 LANNGSMVKPRFV
+442 LANDGTMVKPRFV
-455 DRIISDNKIIHEYSP
+455 DRIIGDNKVIHEYHP
-470 EVINPKIM
+470 EVIHPKIM
-478 SEETLT
+478 SDKTLA
-484 QVRDI
+484 QVRDV
-489 LKNIVAR
+489 LEHIVTR
-496 GTGRALYSEHF
+496 GTGRALYSEYF

-518 EYWMEDWDQDRRYI
+518 EYWMEDWEDNRRYI

-541 DEPKY
+541 DQPKY
-546 SCIVVIHKPSI
+546 SCIVVIHKPST
-557 KRGYYGADV
+557 KKGYYGADV

-575 QKIYTDSPLRDTIS
+575 QKIYTDSPLRDTIQ
-589 LPVQPL
+589 LPIQPL
-595 PELIEQEAQVTQV
+595 TELVNQQAELERVVAQAHKGVP
-608 LSETLQGIADVRGWA
+608 DVRGWA
-623 LMDALA
+623 LMDAIA
-629 VLENLGLRVEVRGNG
+629 VLENLGLSVEVRGRG
-644 TIVAQSPQPGTALG
+644 TIVKQSPQPGAAMG

-663 TLIGS
+663 TLFGS

>member
-1 MPRKMN
+1 MN
-7 KETLALKRFY
+7 KETLTLKRFY
-17 VVAAGLFLVAA
+17 VVAAVLFIVAA

-35 QIQFVQG
+35 KIQFIDG
-42 DQYRAIAAEK
+42 DHYRAIAAQK
-52 TTQNIPIKANRG
+52 TTKNIPIKANRG
-64 NIYSSDGSLLATSV
+64 NIYASDGSLLATSV

-83 RFDAMTVSA
+83 RFDAVTVSG
-92 ANFEKFMP
+92 ANFEKLMP
-100 ELSRALGAYFGRSAT
+100 ELARAMGDYFGKSSS
-115 YYQNILQKARS
+115 YYQKILQTARS
-126 GERRY
+126 NERRY
-131 QIIARDLNYTDF
+131 QILARDLNYTDY
-143 LAVKQMPLLNLGPY
+143 LAVKKMPLLNLGPNK
-157 RGGLIVVQKP
+157 GGLIVVQKP
-167 TREHPMGK
+167 TRERPLGK
-175 IAERLVGHNTTSDTM
+175 IAERLVGHNTTADTM
-190 QYTVGL
+190 KYTVGL

-252 ALLSQLE
+252 SLLSQLE

-270 MEVAT
+270 MEVGT

-310 KTIAFAAALEDRSI
+310 KTIAFAAALEDRAI

-368 SLIDD
+368 SLIDEA
-373 VYHQEPER
+373 YSQEPQR
-381 WLNYFKQWRLDT
+381 WLDYFKQWRLDT

-409 PGEAKWSKN
+409 PGDRKWSKN

-442 LANNGSMVKPRFV
+442 LANDGTMVKPRFV
-455 DRIISDNKIIHEYSP
+455 DRIIGDNKVIHEYHP
-470 EVINPKIM
+470 EVIHPKIM
-478 SEETLT
+478 SDQTLA
-484 QVRDI
+484 QVRDV
-489 LKNIVAR
+489 LEHIVTR
-496 GTGRALYSEHF
+496 GTGRALYSEYF

-518 EYWMEDWDQDRRYI
+518 EYWMEDWEDNRRYI

-541 DEPKY
+541 DQPKY
-546 SCIVVIHKPSI
+546 SCIVVIHKPST
-557 KRGYYGADV
+557 KKGYYGADV

-575 QKIYTDSPLRDTIS
+575 QKIYTDSPLRDTIQ
-589 LPVQPL
+589 LPIQPL
-595 PELIEQEAQVTQV
+595 TELMNQQAELEQVVAQAHKGVP
-608 LSETLQGIADVRGWA
+608 DVRGWA
-623 LMDALA
+623 LMDAIA
-629 VLENLGLRVEVRGNG
+629 VLENLGLSVEVRGRG
-644 TIVAQSPQPGTALG
+644 TIVKQSPQPGAAMG

-663 TLIGS
+663 TLFGS

>member
-1 MPRKMN
+1 MPRIMN
-7 KETLALKRFY
+7 RETLALKRFY

-28 AVVFRLS
+28 AVVFKLS

-42 DQYRAIAAEK
+42 DHYRAIAAEK

-64 NIYSSDGSLLATSV
+64 NIYANDGSLLATSV

-83 RFDAMTVSA
+83 RFDAVTVSG

-100 ELSRALGAYFGRSAT
+100 ELSRALGTYFGRSAS
-115 YYQNILQKARS
+115 YYQKILQKARS
-126 GERRY
+126 GNKRY
-131 QIIARDLNYTDF
+131 QLIARDLNYTDF

-157 RGGLIVVQKP
+157 KGGLIVVQKP

-190 QYTVGL
+190 QYNVGL

-252 ALLSQLE
+252 ALLTQLE

-310 KTIAFAAALEDRSI
+310 KTIAFAAALEDRAI

-368 SLIDD
+368 SLIDQA
-373 VYHQEPER
+373 YSQEPER
-381 WLNYFKQWRLDT
+381 WLNYFKAWRLDT
-393 VLGLPISGE
+393 ILGLPISGE

-409 PGEAKWSKN
+409 PGDAKWSKN

-442 LANNGSMVKPRFV
+442 LANDGRMVKPRFV
-455 DRIISDNKIIHEYSP
+455 DRIISDNKIIHQYGP
-470 EVINPKIM
+470 QIINPKIM
-478 SEETLT
+478 SDQTLV
-484 QVRDI
+484 QVKDV
-489 LKNIVAR
+489 LKNIVTR
-496 GTGRALYSEHF
+496 GTGWALYSEYF

-518 EYWMEDWDQDRRYI
+518 EYWMEDWEENRRYI

-541 DEPKY
+541 DQPKY
-546 SCIVVIHKPSI
+546 SCIVVIHKPST
-557 KRGYYGADV
+557 KKGYYGADV

-575 QKIYTDSPLRDTIS
+575 QKIYTDSPLRDTIQ
-589 LPVQPL
+589 LPVGPI
-595 PELIEQEAQVTQV
+595 PELKVQEAQFTQAIG
-608 LSETLQGIADVRGWA
+608 ETPETIPDVRGWA

-629 VLENLGLRVEVRGNG
+629 VLENLGLQVEVRGRGN
-644 TIVAQSPQPGTALG
+644 IIDQSPKAGAALG

>member
-1 MPRKMN
+1 MN
-7 KETLALKRFY
+7 KETLTLKRFY
-17 VVAAGLFLVAA
+17 VVAAVLFFVAA

-35 QIQFVQG
+35 KIQFIDG
-42 DQYRAIAAEK
+42 DHYRAIAAQK
-52 TTQNIPIKANRG
+52 TTKNIPIKANRG
-64 NIYSSDGSLLATSV
+64 NIYASDGSLLATSV

-83 RFDAMTVSA
+83 RFDAVTVSG
-92 ANFEKFMP
+92 ANFEKLMP
-100 ELSRALGAYFGRSAT
+100 ELARAMGDYFGKSSS
-115 YYQNILQKARS
+115 YYQNILQTARS
-126 GERRY
+126 NERRY
-131 QIIARDLNYTDF
+131 QILARDLNYTDY
-143 LAVKQMPLLNLGPY
+143 LAVKKMPLLNLGPY
-157 RGGLIVVQKP
+157 KGGLIVVQKP
-167 TREHPMGK
+167 TRERPLGK
-175 IAERLVGHNTTSDTM
+175 IAERLVGHNTTADTM
-190 QYTVGL
+190 KYTVGL

-252 ALLSQLE
+252 SLLSQLE

-270 MEVAT
+270 MEVGT

-310 KTIAFAAALEDRSI
+310 KTIAFAAALEDRAI

-368 SLIDD
+368 SLIDEA
-373 VYHQEPER
+373 YSQEPQR
-381 WLNYFKQWRLDT
+381 WLDYFKQWRLDT

-409 PGEAKWSKN
+409 PGDRKWSKN

-442 LANNGSMVKPRFV
+442 LANDGTMVKPRFV
-455 DRIISDNKIIHEYSP
+455 DRIIGDNKVIHEYHP
-470 EVINPKIM
+470 EVIHPKIM
-478 SEETLT
+478 SDQTLA
-484 QVRDI
+484 QVRDV
-489 LKNIVAR
+489 LEHIVTR
-496 GTGRALYSEHF
+496 GTGRALYSEYF

-518 EYWMEDWDQDRRYI
+518 EYWMEDWEDNRRYI

-541 DEPKY
+541 DQPKY
-546 SCIVVIHKPSI
+546 SCIVVIHKPST
-557 KRGYYGADV
+557 KKGYYGADV

-575 QKIYTDSPLRDTIS
+575 QKIYTDSPLRDTIQ
-589 LPVQPL
+589 LPIQPL
-595 PELIEQEAQVTQV
+595 TELMNQQAELERVVAQAHKGVP
-608 LSETLQGIADVRGWA
+608 DVRGWA
-623 LMDALA
+623 LMDAIA
-629 VLENLGLRVEVRGNG
+629 VLENLGLSVEVRGRG
-644 TIVAQSPQPGTALG
+644 TIVKQSPQPGAAMG

-663 TLIGS
+663 TLFGS

>member
-1 MPRKMN
+1 MN
-7 KETLALKRFY
+7 KETLTLKRFY
-17 VVAAGLFLVAA
+17 VVAAVLFIVAA

-35 QIQFVQG
+35 KIQFIDG
-42 DQYRAIAAEK
+42 DHYRAIAAQK
-52 TTQNIPIKANRG
+52 TTKNIPIKANRG
-64 NIYSSDGSLLATSV
+64 NIYASDGSLLATSV

-83 RFDAMTVSA
+83 RFDAVTVSG
-92 ANFEKFMP
+92 ANFEKLMP
-100 ELSRALGAYFGRSAT
+100 ELARAMGDYFGKSSS
-115 YYQNILQKARS
+115 YYQKILQTARS
-126 GERRY
+126 NERRY
-131 QIIARDLNYTDF
+131 QILARDLNYTDY
-143 LAVKQMPLLNLGPY
+143 LAVKKMPLLNLGPY
-157 RGGLIVVQKP
+157 KGGLIVVQKP
-167 TREHPMGK
+167 TRERPLGK
-175 IAERLVGHNTTSDTM
+175 IAERLVGHNTTADTM
-190 QYTVGL
+190 KYTVGL

-252 ALLSQLE
+252 SLLSQLE

-270 MEVAT
+270 MEVGT

-310 KTIAFAAALEDRSI
+310 KTIAFAAALEDRAI

-368 SLIDD
+368 SLIDEA
-373 VYHQEPER
+373 YSQEPQR
-381 WLNYFKQWRLDT
+381 WLDYFKQWRLDT

-409 PGEAKWSKN
+409 PGDRKWSKN

-442 LANNGSMVKPRFV
+442 LANDGTMVKPRFV
-455 DRIISDNKIIHEYSP
+455 DRIIGDNKVIHEYHP
-470 EVINPKIM
+470 EVIHPKIM
-478 SEETLT
+478 SDQTLA
-484 QVRDI
+484 QVRDV
-489 LKNIVAR
+489 LEHIVTR
-496 GTGRALYSEHF
+496 GTGRALYSEYF

-518 EYWMEDWDQDRRYI
+518 EYWMEDWEDNRRYI

-541 DEPKY
+541 DQPKY
-546 SCIVVIHKPSI
+546 SCIVVIHKPST
-557 KRGYYGADV
+557 KKGYYGADV

-575 QKIYTDSPLRDTIS
+575 QKIYTDSPLRDTIQ
-589 LPVQPL
+589 LPIQPL
-595 PELIEQEAQVTQV
+595 TELMNQQAELEQVVVQAHKGVP
-608 LSETLQGIADVRGWA
+608 DVRGWA
-623 LMDALA
+623 LMDAIA
-629 VLENLGLRVEVRGNG
+629 VLENLGLSVEVRGRG
-644 TIVAQSPQPGTALG
+644 TIVKQSPQPGAAMG

-663 TLIGS
+663 TLFGS

>member
-1 MPRKMN
+1 MN
-7 KETLALKRFY
+7 KETLTLKRFY
-17 VVAAGLFLVAA
+17 VVAAVLFFVAA

-35 QIQFVQG
+35 KIQFVDG
-42 DQYRAIAAEK
+42 DHYRAIAAQK
-52 TTQNIPIKANRG
+52 TTKNIPIKANRG
-64 NIYSSDGSLLATSV
+64 NIYASDGSLLATSV

-83 RFDAMTVSA
+83 RFDAVTVSG
-92 ANFEKFMP
+92 ANFEKLMP
-100 ELSRALGAYFGRSAT
+100 ELARAMGDYFGKSSS
-115 YYQNILQKARS
+115 YYQNILQTARS
-126 GERRY
+126 NERRY
-131 QIIARDLNYTDF
+131 QILARDLNYTDY
-143 LAVKQMPLLNLGPY
+143 LAVKKMPLLNLGPY
-157 RGGLIVVQKP
+157 KGGLIVVQKP
-167 TREHPMGK
+167 TRERPLGK
-175 IAERLVGHNTTSDTM
+175 IAERLVGHNTTADTM
-190 QYTVGL
+190 KYTVGL

-252 ALLSQLE
+252 SLLSQLE

-270 MEVAT
+270 MEVGT

-310 KTIAFAAALEDRSI
+310 KTIAFAAALEDRAI

-368 SLIDD
+368 SLIDEA
-373 VYHQEPER
+373 YSQEPQR
-381 WLNYFKQWRLDT
+381 WLDYFKQWRLDT

-409 PGEAKWSKN
+409 PGDRKWSKN

-442 LANNGSMVKPRFV
+442 LANDGTMVKPRFV
-455 DRIISDNKIIHEYSP
+455 DRIIGDNKVIHEYHP
-470 EVINPKIM
+470 EVIHPKIL
-478 SEETLT
+478 SDQTLA

-489 LKNIVAR
+489 LDHIVTR
-496 GTGRALYSEHF
+496 GTGRALYSEYF

-518 EYWMEDWDQDRRYI
+518 EYWMEDWEDNRRYI

-541 DEPKY
+541 DQPKY
-546 SCIVVIHKPSI
+546 SCIVVIHKPST
-557 KRGYYGADV
+557 KKGYYGADV

-575 QKIYTDSPLRDTIS
+575 QKIYTDSPLRDTIQ
-589 LPVQPL
+589 LPIQPL
-595 PELIEQEAQVTQV
+595 TELMNQQAELERVVAQAHKGVP
-608 LSETLQGIADVRGWA
+608 DVRGWA
-623 LMDALA
+623 LMDAIA
-629 VLENLGLRVEVRGNG
+629 VLENLGLSVEVRGRG
-644 TIVAQSPQPGTALG
+644 TIVKQSPQPGAAMG

-663 TLIGS
+663 TLFGS

>member
-1 MPRKMN
+1 MPIKMN

-17 VVAAGLFLVAA
+17 VVSAGLFVVAA
-28 AVVFRLS
+28 AVVFRLV
-35 QIQFVQG
+35 QIQFVRG
-42 DQYRAIAAEK
+42 DEFRTIAAEK

-83 RFDAMTVSA
+83 RFDAVTVSA
-92 ANFEKFMP
+92 ANFESLMP
-100 ELSRALGAYFGRSAT
+100 DLARALGQYFGRSAS

-126 GERRY
+126 GGRRY
-131 QIIARDLNYTDF
+131 QILARDLNYTDY
-143 LAVKQMPLLNLGPY
+143 LAVKQMPLLNLGPN
-157 RGGLIVVQKP
+157 RGGLIVEPKP
-167 TREHPMGK
+167 TREHPLGK

-196 EAAFDSFL
+196 EAAYDSFL

-234 GFDVVTTIDIN
+234 GFDVITTIDVN

-252 ALLSQLE
+252 ALLAQLE

-270 MEVAT
+270 MEVGT
-275 GAVRALANL
+275 GAIRALANL
-284 GRTAKGTYYE
+284 GRTTKGTYYE

-310 KTIAFAAALEDRSI
+310 KTIAFAAALEDRAI

-368 SLIDD
+368 SLIDEA
-373 VYHQEPER
+373 YNQEPER

-393 VLGLPISGE
+393 VLGLAISGE

-409 PGEAKWSKN
+409 PGQSKWSKN

-442 LANNGSMVKPRFV
+442 LANNGTMVKPRFV
-455 DRIISDNKIIHEYSP
+455 DRIISDNKVIHQYSP

-478 SEETLT
+478 SDETLA
-484 QVRDI
+484 QVKDV
-489 LKNIVAR
+489 LEHIVTR

-518 EYWMEDWDQDRRYI
+518 EYWMQDWDEDRRYI

-541 DEPKY
+541 DQPKY
-546 SCIVVIHKPSI
+546 SCIVVIHKPST
-557 KRGYYGADV
+557 KKGYYGADV

-575 QKIYTDSPLRDTIS
+575 QKIYTDSPLRNTIE
-589 LPVQPL
+589 LPQGPL
-595 PELIEQEAQVTQV
+595 PELVAQQAQVAQI
-608 LSETLQGIADVRGWA
+608 LSETPAGVPDVRGWA
-623 LMDALA
+623 LMAALA
-629 VLENLGLRVEVRGNG
+629 VLENLGLTVEVRGFG
-644 TIVAQSPQPGTALG
+644 TIVDQSPQPGTALG